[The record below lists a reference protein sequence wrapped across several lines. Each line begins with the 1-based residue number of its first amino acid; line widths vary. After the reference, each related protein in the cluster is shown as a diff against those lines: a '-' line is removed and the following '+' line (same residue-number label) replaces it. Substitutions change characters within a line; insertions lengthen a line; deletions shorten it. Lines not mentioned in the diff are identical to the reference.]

1 MSTDRAH
8 RRLRLERIMRAPPDQ
23 VFRACVEPQSLS
35 EWWGPAG
42 FTVPR
47 VELDVREGGRYR
59 IEMQPPEGDR
69 FSLHGEYREVEPPGR
84 LAYTFRWDP
93 PTADDQETL
102 VTLTFQPVDR
112 GTRLVLD
119 HGPFR
124 TGERYELHEAGWIDT
139 LDRLEAWLAT
149 SPA

>member
-1 MSTDRAH
+1 MNTDRAQ
-8 RRLRLERIMRAPPDQ
+8 RRLHLERIMSAPPGQ
-23 VFRACVEPQSLS
+23 VFRACVEPQRLS

-47 VELDVREGGRYR
+47 VDLDVREGGRYR

-69 FSLHGEYREVEPPGR
+69 FCLYGEYREVEPPGR
-84 LAYTFRWDP
+84 LAYTFEWDP
-93 PTADDQETL
+93 ATADDQETL
-102 VTLTFQPVDR
+102 VTLTFQPVSR

-124 TGERYELHEAGWIDT
+124 TDERYELHKAGWIDT
-139 LDRLEAWLAT
+139 LDRLEAWLAA